1 MSPLLGLA
9 LTTWSNAAARRVIT
23 KIANRLFAPRALVF
37 MSVALMT
44 GSSVSTT
51 IVTDLRES
59 LVTPSCARARDDFS
73 AAPLVE
79 HVRLPKSSRV
89 HLRSL
94 LSRSSSSCWQG
105 VELDLHQ
112 GVGCSLSE
120 QFTFKI
126 LSIMRC
132 IASVASDMLSP
143 I

>member
-9 LTTWSNAAARRVIT
+9 LTTWSNAAARHVIT
-23 KIANRLFAPRALVF
+23 KIANLLLAPRASVF

-44 GSSVSTT
+44 GSSVSTA
-51 IVTDLRES
+51 IVTDPRES

-79 HVRLPKSSRV
+79 HVRLPKVFSCP
-89 HLRSL
+89 LA

-132 IASVASDMLSP
+132 IASVASAMLSP